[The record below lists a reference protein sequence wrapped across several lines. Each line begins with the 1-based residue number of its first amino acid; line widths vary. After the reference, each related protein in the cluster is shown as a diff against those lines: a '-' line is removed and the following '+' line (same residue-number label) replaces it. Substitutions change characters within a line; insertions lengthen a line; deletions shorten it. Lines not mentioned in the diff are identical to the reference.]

1 MTASAYMQIKGIEGT
16 ATDDQHQKWIEIQ
29 SYSWGVSQSASV
41 AQSTA
46 GRASLQDI
54 SVVKEMD
61 GSSAKIAEECAK
73 GTHFDEVKL
82 DVCRATGEGK
92 QTTFMQYILNDV
104 VVSSYSVS
112 GGGDGYPMESVTLN
126 YGKIKWEF
134 TKVDPKGNPA
144 GKLAAGWDAKSNT
157 PWK

>member
-1 MTASAYMQIKGIEGT
+1 MPTDNYMQIKGIEGT
-16 ATDDQHQKWIEIQ
+16 ATDDQHKNWIEVQ

-46 GRASLQDI
+46 GRASLQDL
-54 SVVKEMD
+54 SLVKEMD

-92 QTTFMQYILNDV
+92 QTTFMQYTLQDV
-104 VVSSYSVS
+104 VISSYSVN
-112 GGGDGYPMESVTLN
+112 GGGGGYPMENVSLN

-134 TKVDPKGNPA
+134 TKVDAKGKAA
-144 GKLAAGWDAKSNT
+144 GKVAAGWDAKANK
-157 PWK
+157 PM